1 MITFLCLR
9 CHWNLQEE
17 QDFPVKFSVSVSKKN
32 FKTAVQRNKI
42 KRAVREAYRVEK
54 HPLYSACQ
62 EADKKIA
69 FMLIY
74 IGKELLPPAEIKK
87 AVRHML
93 DKIIKKL
100 DAPRN

>member
-1 MITFLCLR
+1 MK
-9 CHWNLQEE
+9 E

-42 KRAVREAYRVEK
+42 KRAIREAYRTQK
-54 HPLYSACQ
+54 HSLYAACQ
-62 EADKKIA
+62 EADKQIA

-74 IGKELLPPAEIKK
+74 IGKELLPPAEINK
-87 AVRHML
+87 AIRHML

-100 DAPRN
+100 DAPRAQ